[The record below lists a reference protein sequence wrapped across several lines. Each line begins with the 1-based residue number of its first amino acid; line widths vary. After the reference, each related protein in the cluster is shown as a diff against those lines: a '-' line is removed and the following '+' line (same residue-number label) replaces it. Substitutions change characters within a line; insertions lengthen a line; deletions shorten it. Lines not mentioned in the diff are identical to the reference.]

1 MMSLDF
7 KYFADVDIEDSGVDI
22 SAYGIVTPGVKSTPR
37 SEMSGEGQVV
47 AEEAREKA
55 A

>member
-1 MMSLDF
+1 MGLDF
-7 KYFADVDIEDSGVDI
+7 KYLADVDLEGSGLDI

-37 SEMSGEGQVV
+37 SEMSGEGQAVQGQN
-47 AEEAREKA
+47 REKA